1 MWIETFGK
9 ATFVA
14 DGGRRQRRALGDQP
28 ARTVAEGDRRDFVD
42 PRHRDQDQRHQQDQA
57 ERQREGRA
65 EHEVMPGPVGEHG
78 GGPGADAVG
87 GRRQHQRLH
96 DGRLLEPQDRQRQQ
110 DADQQRDR
118 RQLPVVLVHDRAGPR
133 EFRLARG
140 VENAPIGS
148 DAAFEEFP
156 GLIDRLDD
164 VVVHAD
170 GFGAGDEV
178 AQHRGLLER
187 TGLGVP
193 QIVAGARPA
202 EFGDHDALARKLV
215 AQQLE
220 HGHRLVDRLLVGE
233 VFPIGQHV
241 RGDEI
246 DGGGEFRI
254 VAPDVPDLAGR
265 HRNVDRLLD
274 PLDQLDQVVD
284 LLLAAEDR
292 FVADDDAVDVAV
304 ALGEVDRGLD
314 LALVAIGVLVDPG
327 ADRDLQAEL
336 GGDRRHQFV
345 ASGRRIE
352 ADRARHRR
360 QLLQVG
366 ANFLDLR
373 NVVDVGMG
381 AALERRI
388 GDARQNAAEIGR
400 RLLFLE
406 QAPQPGVSCGHKQ
419 QNGDDGAHR
428 GLNHT
433 GLQFREANLSPR
445 FDRHGGIIR
454 IVLPCDFTTGMTP

>member
-1 MWIETFGK
+1 MEAQAPTPL
-9 ATFVA
+9 AAA
-14 DGGRRQRRALGDQP
+14 DK
-28 ARTVAEGDRRDFVD
+28 
-42 PRHRDQDQRHQQDQA
+42 
-57 ERQREGRA
+57 
-65 EHEVMPGPVGEHG
+65 
-78 GGPGADAVG
+78 
-87 GRRQHQRLH
+87 HQRLH
-96 DGRLLEPQDRQRQQ
+96 DGRLLDPQDRQRHQ
-110 DADQQRDR
+110 DADQERDR

-133 EFRLARG
+133 KFRFAGRI
-140 VENAPIGS
+140 ENAPIGS

-170 GFGAGDEV
+170 GFGAGDEI

-187 TGLGVP
+187 SGFGVP
-193 QIVAGARPA
+193 QIIAGARPA
-202 EFGDHDALARKLV
+202 EFGDHDPFSRKLV

-220 HGHRLVDRLLVGE
+220 HRHRLIDGLLGGE

-246 DGGGEFRI
+246 DGGRQFRI
-254 VAPDVPDLAGR
+254 VAPDVPDFARR
-265 HRNVDRLLD
+265 HRDVDGLLHL
-274 PLDQLDQVVD
+274 LDQLDQVVD
-284 LLLAAEDR
+284 LLLAAENG

-304 ALGEVDRGLD
+304 ALGKVDRRLD
-314 LALVAIGVLVDPG
+314 LALVAIGILVDPG

-336 GGDRRHQFV
+336 GGDRRHQFD
-345 ASGRRIE
+345 ATGRGVE
-352 ADRARHRR
+352 TDRARDRR

-366 ANFLDLR
+366 ADFFDLR
-373 NVVDVGMG
+373 NIVDVGMG

-388 GDARQNAAEIGR
+388 GDARQNAAEIGG

-419 QNGDDGAHR
+419 QNGDDGTHR

-433 GLQFREANLSPR
+433 GLQFIGKRTCPLGSTDTAAYKDSPALQ
-445 FDRHGGIIR
+445 FHNWNDA
-454 IVLPCDFTTGMTP
+454 MTFLRTAFSGRGQSKRRTIGSFR